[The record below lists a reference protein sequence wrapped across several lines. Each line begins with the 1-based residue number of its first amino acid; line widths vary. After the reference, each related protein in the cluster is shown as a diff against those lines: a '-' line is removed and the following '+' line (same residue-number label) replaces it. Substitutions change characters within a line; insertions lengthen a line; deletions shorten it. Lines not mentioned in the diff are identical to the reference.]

1 MLFNQKISEAVD
13 AGLTG
18 YFKRGIILPMD
29 DEQEAIAAL
38 EVVDRNLYSPKRV
51 ERLQMRGSL
60 GDPGN
65 EIPNWASMR
74 ALWEKDPKTGEQK
87 NVRGTIAIVRD
98 YRGNVGYVEIA
109 LPRQFLEVA
118 STSASSARKSTSH
131 LAVDAVGDQVAA
143 PPVMVG

>member
-1 MLFNQKISEAVD
+1 
-13 AGLTG
+13 
-18 YFKRGIILPMD
+18 
-29 DEQEAIAAL
+29 
-38 EVVDRNLYSPKRV
+38 
-51 ERLQMRGSL
+51 MRGSL

-65 EIPNWASMR
+65 EIPNWSSMR
-74 ALWEKDPKTGEQK
+74 ALWEKDPQTGEQK